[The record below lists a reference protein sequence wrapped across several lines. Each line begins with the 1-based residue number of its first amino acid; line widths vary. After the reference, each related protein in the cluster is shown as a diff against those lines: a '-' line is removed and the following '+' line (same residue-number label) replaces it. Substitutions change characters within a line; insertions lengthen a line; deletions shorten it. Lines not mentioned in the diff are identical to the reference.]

1 MIDREKSR
9 RAHIALIVAC
19 GFFLFF
25 ALLLEGGI
33 IVEAFKEVWAAE
45 SRSY

>member
-1 MIDREKSR
+1 MDVERNR
-9 RAHIALIVAC
+9 RAHIATLVAC

-33 IVEAFKEVWAAE
+33 IVEAFKEVWKAE
-45 SRSY
+45 SHS